1 MAYYIKANP
10 LVAAHLGLTRDRN
23 ILPDG
28 NYILWQSDMLRF
40 GPLCLLPAT
49 LSQIGAIAL
58 LPHEAREEQ
67 DGAVNRPLP
76 TATDPRFI
84 IPEDEP
90 ENESDP
96 ETDNNPDL

>member
-10 LVAAHLGLTRDRN
+10 LVAAHLELTRDRN

-40 GPLCLLPAT
+40 GPLSLLPAT

-67 DGAVNRPLP
+67 DGTVNRPLP
-76 TATDPRFI
+76 AATDPRFI
-84 IPEDEP
+84 ITEAETETDPV
-90 ENESDP
+90 P